1 MDNLLKVEFHCHTN
15 YSRDSLTDVD
25 QLMATARQRGIDRLV
40 VTDHNT
46 IQGALKAREK
56 DPMLVIV
63 GEELLTTRGE
73 LLVAFVQEEL
83 PRGLEPMEAI
93 EKLRAQGAFISVSH
107 PFDRRRHGWA
117 LTDLL
122 AITPYV
128 DAIEVFNA
136 RCQWNGLNQMAE
148 GLCQVNTNCPERL
161 VRMRIPCAKSGGQPS
176 GCRRFETAD
185 ELRSVIA
192 QAKIEGRL
200 SSPFIH
206 ISFYLCAAGKQ
217 VEREKMKIFPIDPT
231 HKKERQDFLNLPFQI
246 YREIPQWVPP
256 LDFDAVRQL
265 NPREHPF
272 YAHSQAGFFYGGG

>member
-15 YSRDSLTDVD
+15 YSRDSLNDVD
-25 QLMATARQRGIDRLV
+25 QLIATARQHGIDRLV

-46 IQGALKAREK
+46 IRGALKAREK

-73 LLVAFVQEEL
+73 LLVAFVQEGL

-117 LTDLL
+117 LKDLL

-136 RCQWNGLNQMAE
+136 RCQWNGLNQMAADFAGE
-148 GLCQVNTNCPERL
+148 HQL
-161 VRMRIPCAKSGGQPS
+161 SGTAGSDAHTLREVGRATFRVPA
-176 GCRRFETAD
+176 FETAD
-185 ELRSVIA
+185 ELRGVIG

-206 ISFYLCAAGKQ
+206 IASTYARLVNKVKGK
-217 VEREKMKIFPIDPT
+217 K
-231 HKKERQDFLNLPFQI
+231 
-246 YREIPQWVPP
+246 
-256 LDFDAVRQL
+256 
-265 NPREHPF
+265 
-272 YAHSQAGFFYGGG
+272 

>member
-15 YSRDSLTDVD
+15 YSRDSLNDVD
-25 QLMATARQRGIDRLV
+25 QLIATARQRGIDRLV

-46 IQGALKAREK
+46 IRGALKAREK
-56 DPMLVIV
+56 DPLLVIV

-117 LTDLL
+117 LKDLL

-136 RCQWNGLNQMAE
+136 RCQWNGLNQMAADFAGE
-148 GLCQVNTNCPERL
+148 HQL
-161 VRMRIPCAKSGGQPS
+161 SGTAGSDAHTLREVGRATFRVPA
-176 GCRRFETAD
+176 FETAD
-185 ELRSVIA
+185 ELRGVIG

-206 ISFYLCAAGKQ
+206 IASTYARLVNKVKGK
-217 VEREKMKIFPIDPT
+217 K
-231 HKKERQDFLNLPFQI
+231 
-246 YREIPQWVPP
+246 
-256 LDFDAVRQL
+256 
-265 NPREHPF
+265 
-272 YAHSQAGFFYGGG
+272 

>member
-15 YSRDSLTDVD
+15 YSRDSLNDVD
-25 QLMATARQRGIDRLV
+25 QLIATARQRGIDRLV

-46 IQGALKAREK
+46 IRGALKAREK

-117 LTDLL
+117 LKDLL

-136 RCQWNGLNQMAE
+136 RCQWNGLNQMAADFAGE
-148 GLCQVNTNCPERL
+148 HQL
-161 VRMRIPCAKSGGQPS
+161 SGTAGSDAHTLREVGRATFRVPA
-176 GCRRFETAD
+176 FETAD
-185 ELRSVIA
+185 ELRGVIG

-206 ISFYLCAAGKQ
+206 IASTYARLVNKVKGK
-217 VEREKMKIFPIDPT
+217 K
-231 HKKERQDFLNLPFQI
+231 
-246 YREIPQWVPP
+246 
-256 LDFDAVRQL
+256 
-265 NPREHPF
+265 
-272 YAHSQAGFFYGGG
+272 